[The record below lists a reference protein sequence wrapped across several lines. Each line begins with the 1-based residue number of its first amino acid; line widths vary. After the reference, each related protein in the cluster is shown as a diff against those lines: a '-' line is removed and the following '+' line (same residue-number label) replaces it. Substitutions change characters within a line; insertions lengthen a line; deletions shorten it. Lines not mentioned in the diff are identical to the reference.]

1 MSARRTLARLVVF
14 AVAITLLAA
23 ALATMGA
30 RPRNA
35 RNAAPDAHT
44 LYPDHFAPGP
54 GGDIASRSC
63 VICHSAMLVTQQ
75 AKDSLGWE
83 KTLSLMEKWGAPVA
97 ASEHDSLRTYLM
109 TRFRAR
115 PAGK

>member
-1 MSARRTLARLVVF
+1 MSAPRTLARF
-14 AVAITLLAA
+14 AVLAAALLLLAA
-23 ALATMGA
+23 ALAATGA

-35 RNAAPDAHT
+35 HPAATGGHAR
-44 LYPDHFAPGP
+44 YPDHFPSGP
-54 GGDIASRSC
+54 GEDIAARSC

-97 ASEHDSLRTYLM
+97 AAEHDSLRTYLL
-109 TRFRAR
+109 TRFGAK
-115 PAGK
+115 PANH